1 MKRGLVFLSALCVLV
16 ALVKTVLALA
26 ETGQLCSRE
35 TICAKDTVSLLLL
48 AAARV
53 TAYLM
58 YPCLVLAF
66 LSKSHALELWLSQ
79 TIVSVWL
86 PVHDLHSL
94 HVMCGHTI
102 HISMWLHT
110 ITHLARWMINRELH
124 FLVSHVSGLTGLV
137 AFSCCVIIVFPMGYE
152 AIRKRQSFEMR
163 KTAHSVFGMLFGI
176 SLMFH
181 APKEKIGL
189 VMGAAVFT
197 FVIDWL
203 FMQFHRTYK
212 VQSSLFQRLE
222 DGVQLTF
229 KNPRGFNTDV
239 GGYVLLMVPWICK
252 NEWHAFS
259 VFPHPT
265 QADHSCVVIAQVGE
279 WTRTLRTE
287 VERETRRP
295 TWIQGP
301 FMSPFSTSVEY
312 DNLLL
317 VATGIGITPCIGL
330 INKMKEDRRINLIWM
345 CRDASLVEFILNSV
359 EFDDDAVSLIY
370 YTGKRKLNIL
380 KELPETVYVFN
391 QRPNLRNAI
400 TNIVD
405 AVENGL
411 FSDDM
416 EEESKK
422 VVEASRKYAKLLAT
436 ANEADLST
444 RVKLVIAHALSGY
457 SVEEFMT
464 DITMQAQ
471 HIVTRTPH
479 HGQPD
484 AALQQ
489 GWNRN
494 EFYRL
499 FSRLAPQVVFSDTEF
514 DKVFEMFDEDGSGM
528 IDLAEFETY
537 CHQVI
542 KANTLV
548 QSTSIVSCSSRTAT
562 CEFNDEV
569 GRSPSTLKSQTSLTK
584 TWQTLY
590 CGGSAPVIKDLTAI
604 SHQLGISFRVEKF
617 DW

>member
-1 MKRGLVFLSALCVLV
+1 
-16 ALVKTVLALA
+16 
-26 ETGQLCSRE
+26 
-35 TICAKDTVSLLLL
+35 
-48 AAARV
+48 
-53 TAYLM
+53 
-58 YPCLVLAF
+58 
-66 LSKSHALELWLSQ
+66 
-79 TIVSVWL
+79 
-86 PVHDLHSL
+86 
-94 HVMCGHTI
+94 
-102 HISMWLHT
+102 
-110 ITHLARWMINRELH
+110 
-124 FLVSHVSGLTGLV
+124 
-137 AFSCCVIIVFPMGYE
+137 
-152 AIRKRQSFEMR
+152 
-163 KTAHSVFGMLFGI
+163 
-176 SLMFH
+176 
-181 APKEKIGL
+181 
-189 VMGAAVFT
+189 
-197 FVIDWL
+197 
-203 FMQFHRTYK
+203 
-212 VQSSLFQRLE
+212 
-222 DGVQLTF
+222 
-229 KNPRGFNTDV
+229 
-239 GGYVLLMVPWICK
+239 MVPWICK

-265 QADHSCVVIAQVGE
+265 LADHSCVVIAQVGE
-279 WTRTLRTE
+279 WTRALRTE

-301 FMSPFSTSVEY
+301 FLSPFSTSVEY

-330 INKMKEDRRINLIWM
+330 INKMKEDRCINLIWM

-370 YTGKRKLNIL
+370 YTGKRKLNIS

-405 AVENGL
+405 AIENGL
-411 FSDDM
+411 FADDM

-422 VVEASRKYAKLLAT
+422 VVEASRKYAQLLAT
-436 ANEADLST
+436 ANESDLST

-471 HIVTRTPH
+471 QVVTRTPH

-484 AALQQ
+484 AE

-514 DKVFEMFDEDGSGM
+514 DKVFEMFDEDDSGM

-542 KANTLV
+542 KANTLE
-548 QSTSIVSCSSRTAT
+548 QSTSIDSRRAAT
-562 CEFNDEV
+562 CEFNDDV
-569 GRSPSTLKSQTSLTK
+569 GKSP
-584 TWQTLY
+584 
-590 CGGSAPVIKDLTAI
+590 
-604 SHQLGISFRVEKF
+604 
-617 DW
+617 

>member
-1 MKRGLVFLSALCVLV
+1 
-16 ALVKTVLALA
+16 
-26 ETGQLCSRE
+26 
-35 TICAKDTVSLLLL
+35 
-48 AAARV
+48 
-53 TAYLM
+53 
-58 YPCLVLAF
+58 
-66 LSKSHALELWLSQ
+66 
-79 TIVSVWL
+79 
-86 PVHDLHSL
+86 
-94 HVMCGHTI
+94 
-102 HISMWLHT
+102 
-110 ITHLARWMINRELH
+110 
-124 FLVSHVSGLTGLV
+124 
-137 AFSCCVIIVFPMGYE
+137 
-152 AIRKRQSFEMR
+152 
-163 KTAHSVFGMLFGI
+163 
-176 SLMFH
+176 
-181 APKEKIGL
+181 
-189 VMGAAVFT
+189 
-197 FVIDWL
+197 
-203 FMQFHRTYK
+203 
-212 VQSSLFQRLE
+212 
-222 DGVQLTF
+222 
-229 KNPRGFNTDV
+229 
-239 GGYVLLMVPWICK
+239 
-252 NEWHAFS
+252 
-259 VFPHPT
+259 
-265 QADHSCVVIAQVGE
+265 
-279 WTRTLRTE
+279 
-287 VERETRRP
+287 
-295 TWIQGP
+295 
-301 FMSPFSTSVEY
+301 MSPFSTSVEY

-317 VATGIGITPCIGL
+317 VATGIGITPCLGL

-345 CRDASLVEFILNSV
+345 YRDASLVEFILNSV

-370 YTGKRKLNIL
+370 YTGKRKLSIT
-380 KELPETVYVFN
+380 KELPETAYVFN

-405 AVENGL
+405 AIENGL

-471 HIVTRTPH
+471 QIVTRTPH
-479 HGQPD
+479 HGQPS

-499 FSRLAPQVVFSDTEF
+499 FSWLAPQVVFSDTEF
-514 DKVFEMFDEDGSGM
+514 DKVFETFDEDGSEM
-528 IDLAEFETY
+528 IDLAEFEAY

-542 KANTLV
+542 KAETLV
-548 QSTSIVSCSSRTAT
+548 QSTMVSRRTAT